1 MLGTVFYFRR
11 PPQNNVERDIHP
23 RSLETP
29 SQQQQQQP
37 SPTPA
42 TGTANSDQ

>member
-1 MLGTVFYFRR
+1 MLGMVFYFRR

-29 SQQQQQQP
+29 SQPQQP
-37 SPTPA
+37 STTNTPA
-42 TGTANSDQ
+42 TGTANNDQ